1 MSSYVIDDAYLSNE
15 PFDWRA
21 EVVGTSVASAKLLIP
36 RLWNTLRFVMFSFLS
51 KPFWDVISSKHD
63 ALVMYTVSSSGLS
76 LLKHKDCQCS
86 ADALLIFCSLSLSTL
101 MFLSAAALP
110 QESCR
115 WSLGLPSQWKMLP
128 CPCIASS
135 DTATSGL
142 GAVQRLIYSANSCNS
157 VRTLAVAFANILDL
171 GLHATTGDE
180 SLKFA
185 HIYTALC
192 NLVSQPLLVG
202 ALPNQRTR
210 LRTVWASLTSNFC
223 IFLCCQGE
231 ACFRPF

>member
-1 MSSYVIDDAYLSNE
+1 
-15 PFDWRA
+15 
-21 EVVGTSVASAKLLIP
+21 
-36 RLWNTLRFVMFSFLS
+36 MFSFLS

-63 ALVMYTVSSSGLS
+63 ALVMYTISSSGLS

-86 ADALLIFCSLSLSTL
+86 ADALLI
-101 MFLSAAALP
+101 SALCHFQPWCFWVQQHYLRSHVAEVSAYRVSGKCFPALALLVVTRP
-110 QESCR
+110 PVD
-115 WSLGLPSQWKMLP
+115 W
-128 CPCIASS
+128 
-135 DTATSGL
+135 

-180 SLKFA
+180 SPKIA
-185 HIYTALC
+185 DIYTALC

-231 ACFRPF
+231 ACF